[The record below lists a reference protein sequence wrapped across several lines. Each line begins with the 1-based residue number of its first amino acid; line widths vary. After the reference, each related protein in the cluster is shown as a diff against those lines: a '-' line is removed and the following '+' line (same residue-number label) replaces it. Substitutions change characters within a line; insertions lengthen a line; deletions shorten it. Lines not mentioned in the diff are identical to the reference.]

1 MALLRF
7 AGTVGFW
14 TLASRILGFIRDILI
29 ARFLGTTGVVEAF
42 FVAFRFPNLF
52 RRLVAEGAFTA
63 AFVPMFSKKL
73 ERDGQPTA
81 LKFADETLA
90 LLVTVL
96 LVFTVLCEIFMPWI
110 MRAIAPGFVGRTE
123 IFAATVLFARI
134 MMPYLIC
141 MALLALYSGV
151 LNSIY
156 RFGAAA
162 AAPILLNVVLI
173 AGMLL
178 ARRYFETPAH
188 LLSWGVAA
196 AGVGQFVWLALSAH
210 RAGVSIRFP
219 VPRLSPDTKRL
230 LAIMVPGAIGAGV
243 MQINLL
249 VGTVIASLLPKG
261 AVSYLYYADRVYQ
274 LPLGL
279 IGIAIGTAL
288 LPDLSRRLA
297 REGEEAMALFNRAI
311 ELSMFLT
318 LPAAVALM
326 VVPQPIVAV
335 LFERG
340 RFDAVS
346 ASATTWT
353 LAAFAT
359 GLPAYV
365 LNRVLTPGYFAR
377 HDTRTPLYYGM
388 AGVAANI
395 ALSLILIWPLSY
407 VGIAVATS
415 LSAWINVGLLAW
427 TLRRRGHLALDAG
440 IKRRLPRSLLASIV
454 MGAALVGIFLAIDP
468 WFAGRLPLKVAGLA
482 LLVVG
487 GMAVYFGGA
496 FALRAVGLAEIRSLA
511 RRQAPA
517 EAAPGPAPPETGDA

>member
-73 ERDGQPTA
+73 ERDGRPTA

-90 LLVTVL
+90 LLVTFL

-110 MRAIAPGFVGRTE
+110 MQAVAPGFVDRPE
-123 IFAATVLFARI
+123 IFDATVLFARI
-134 MMPYLIC
+134 MMPYLLC
-141 MALLALYSGV
+141 MALLALYSGI

-173 AGMLL
+173 GGMVF
-178 ARRYFETPAH
+178 ARKYFETPAH

-196 AGVGQFVWLALSAH
+196 AGVGQFVWLAFSAH

-219 VPRLSPDTKRL
+219 LPRLSPDTKRL
-230 LAIMVPGAIGAGV
+230 LLIMVPGAIGAGV

-249 VGTVIASLLPKG
+249 VGTIIASLLPEG

-297 REGEEAMALFNRAI
+297 RDGAAAMTLFNRAI

-326 VVPQPIVAV
+326 VVPEPIVAV

-340 RFDAVS
+340 RFDAAS
-346 ASATTWT
+346 AQATTWT

-377 HDTRTPLYYGM
+377 HDTRTPLYYGIV
-388 AGVAANI
+388 GVVTNI
-395 ALSLILIWPLSY
+395 AFSLILIWPLSY

-440 IKRRLPRSLLASIV
+440 IKRRLPRSLLAALA
-454 MGAALVGIFLAIDP
+454 MGAALFGIFLLIAP
-468 WFAGRLPLKVAGLA
+468 WFEARLPLKVAGLA
-482 LLVVG
+482 VLVLG
-487 GMAVYFGGA
+487 GMVVYFGAA
-496 FALRAVGLAEIRSLA
+496 FALKAVGLSELKALTRRSE
-511 RRQAPA
+511 APA
-517 EAAPGPAPPETGDA
+517 TAAEGDPGEA